1 MRIEFLQTSN
11 RFAAYHVVGF
21 ILGLA
26 MFFFT
31 GAGSATTES
40 SPRRGDHSTGRTAA
54 DPPFDL
60 IFAESNSVIG
70 HDFSFA
76 FVHRKGNFDN
86 GDPHPGKP
94 TFGKFGKPTFGNST
108 SPGLAAPT
116 LVPEPS
122 TGLLL
127 AAGLVGL
134 AIRKRDCK
142 RDRKRDCRRNP
153 RAEPVR

>member
-1 MRIEFLQTSN
+1 MRVVSIGLKPRRCAGEPGFRRKSRAFAFLN
-11 RFAAYHVVGF
+11 P
-21 ILGLA
+21 
-26 MFFFT
+26 
-31 GAGSATTES
+31 GSATTES
-40 SPRRGDHSTGRTAA
+40 SPRRGDHSTGRTTA

-76 FVHRKGNFDN
+76 FVHRNRNFDN
-86 GDPHPGKP
+86 SDPHLGKA
-94 TFGKFGKPTFGNST
+94 TFGKFGKPTFENST

-134 AIRKRDCK
+134 AICK
-142 RDRKRDCRRNP
+142 RDRKRHCRGHR
-153 RAEPVR
+153 RSEAVR

>member
-1 MRIEFLQTSN
+1 MRIEFLQISN

-26 MFFFT
+26 MFLIT

-40 SPRRGDHSTGRTAA
+40 SARRGDHSTGRTAA
-54 DPPFDL
+54 DPSFDL

-76 FVHRKGNFDN
+76 FVHRNRNFDSD
-86 GDPHPGKP
+86 DPHLGKS
-94 TFGKFGKPTFGNST
+94 TFGKFGKPTFENST

-134 AIRKRDCK
+134 AIRKRACK
-142 RDRKRDCRRNP
+142 RHCERDHRSP
-153 RAEPVR
+153 AVR

>member
-1 MRIEFLQTSN
+1 MRIEFLQISN

-26 MFFFT
+26 MFLIT

-40 SPRRGDHSTGRTAA
+40 SARRGDHSTGRTAA

-76 FVHRKGNFDN
+76 FVHRNRNFDN
-86 GDPHPGKP
+86 SDPHLGKA
-94 TFGKFGKPTFGNST
+94 TLEKFGKPTFENST

-134 AIRKRDCK
+134 AIRKRVCK
-142 RDRKRDCRRNP
+142 RHCGRDHRSP
-153 RAEPVR
+153 AVR

>member
-26 MFFFT
+26 MFLIT

-40 SPRRGDHSTGRTAA
+40 SARRGDHSTGRTAA
-54 DPPFDL
+54 DPSFDL

-76 FVHRKGNFDN
+76 FVHRNRNFDN
-86 GDPHPGKP
+86 SDPHLGKA
-94 TFGKFGKPTFGNST
+94 TFGKFGKPTFENST

-142 RDRKRDCRRNP
+142 RGCKRHCRRDHRSP
-153 RAEPVR
+153 AVR

>member
-1 MRIEFLQTSN
+1 MRIEFLQISN

-31 GAGSATTES
+31 GAGSETTES
-40 SPRRGDHSTGRTAA
+40 SPRRGHHSTGRTAA

-86 GDPHPGKP
+86 GDPHL
-94 TFGKFGKPTFGNST
+94 GKPTFGNST
-108 SPGLAAPT
+108 SPRLAAPT

-134 AIRKRDCK
+134 AIRKRDC
-142 RDRKRDCRRNP
+142 RRNR

>member
-26 MFFFT
+26 MFFIT
-31 GAGSATTES
+31 GAGSTTPES
-40 SPRRGDHSTGRTAA
+40 SPRSGDHSTGRTAA
-54 DPPFDL
+54 DPPLDL
-60 IFAESNSVIG
+60 IFAESTSVIG
-70 HDFSFA
+70 RDFSLA
-76 FVHRKGNFDN
+76 FVHRKGNFDS
-86 GDPHPGKP
+86 GDPGKP

-116 LVPEPS
+116 FVPEPS

-134 AIRKRDCK
+134 AIRKRD
-142 RDRKRDCRRNP
+142 RKRHCRGHRQSE
-153 RAEPVR
+153 AVR

>member
-1 MRIEFLQTSN
+1 MRIEFLQISN

-26 MFFFT
+26 MFLIT

-40 SPRRGDHSTGRTAA
+40 SARRGDHSTGRTAA
-54 DPPFDL
+54 DPSFDL

-76 FVHRKGNFDN
+76 FVHRNRNFDN
-86 GDPHPGKP
+86 SDPHLGKA
-94 TFGKFGKPTFGNST
+94 TFGKFGKFRKPTFENST

-134 AIRKRDCK
+134 AIRKRD
-142 RDRKRDCRRNP
+142 RKRHCRGHRQSE
-153 RAEPVR
+153 AVR

>member
-26 MFFFT
+26 MFLIT

-40 SPRRGDHSTGRTAA
+40 SARRGDHSTGRTAA

-60 IFAESNSVIG
+60 IFAESNSIIG

-76 FVHRKGNFDN
+76 FVHRNRNFDN
-86 GDPHPGKP
+86 GDPHLGK
-94 TFGKFGKPTFGNST
+94 TTFGKFGKFGKPTFENST

-134 AIRKRDCK
+134 AISKRRCK
-142 RDRKRDCRRNP
+142 RHSRRDHRSP
-153 RAEPVR
+153 AVR